1 MATIDEKVLWGAAEK
16 LRDKC
21 DPADYKNV
29 VLGLVFLKYVSD
41 RYMAKYNARLKKGK
55 GQKTMKT
62 NISLITCLL
71 FQKKLYGITLLGILK
86 ALNWGKK

>member
-41 RYMAKYNARLKKGK
+41 RYMAKYNALVKEAEEVEEGFSLQEDKGK
-55 GQKTMKT
+55 E
-62 NISLITCLL
+62 I
-71 FQKKLYGITLLGILK
+71 
-86 ALNWGKK
+86 ALNKNNVFNIFFIF

>member
-1 MATIDEKVLWGAAEK
+1 MAKIDEKVLWGSAEK

-41 RYMAKYNARLKKGK
+41 KFELKYSELKKDAEELL
-55 GQKTMKT
+55 
-62 NISLITCLL
+62 SL
-71 FQKKLYGITLLGILK
+71 
-86 ALNWGKK
+86 